1 MEGISSFRNEIEM
14 SFIFNVNRQQTTDN
28 RQQTTDNRQQTTDNR
43 LWVCIFSRRDA
54 EENFHSLFLR
64 RVNVCLF
71 LWLH

>member
-14 SFIFNVNRQQTTDN
+14 SFIFNV
-28 RQQTTDNRQQTTDNR
+28 NRQQTTDNR

>member
-14 SFIFNVNRQQTTDN
+14 SFIFNVNRQQTTDFGYAF
-28 RQQTTDNRQQTTDNR
+28 
-43 LWVCIFSRRDA
+43 FSRRDA
-54 EENFHSLFLR
+54 EERRVHYSFLR

>member
-14 SFIFNVNRQQTTDN
+14 SFIFNV
-28 RQQTTDNRQQTTDNR
+28 NRQQTTDNR

-64 RVNVCLF
+64 RVNVYSF

>member
-28 RQQTTDNRQQTTDNR
+28 RQRTTDNR

-64 RVNVCLF
+64 RVNVYSF